1 MDPNQNPNYYNP
13 NTPPNRNTN
22 TPPPNWVFTPSPMN
36 PFFDSNC
43 YRPNFDSSPQGFY
56 TFADYGSSPQPHG
69 FTQLS
74 QDEVVPE
81 TQAVTNAGPS
91 TQPKQKRRHRRKQ
104 AADTEPVVGGSSRI
118 EKWTTEEEFQLT
130 KAWIDV
136 SEDPIVGRN
145 QKGPDFWSKIRNQFF
160 QAMGRGEY
168 RTNDMLSSKW
178 RDMNLKVRKFNGIY
192 SQKWQTRRSGQSDAM
207 IEREAEE
214 QYREEFNV
222 PFSLQRII
230 EGVYAYST
238 CELEQKTCGCDDV

>member
-13 NTPPNRNTN
+13 NTPPNRNPN

-69 FTQLS
+69 FAQLS

-81 TQAVTNAGPS
+81 TLPVTNAGPS
-91 TQPKQKRRHRRKQ
+91 TQPKEKRRHRRKQ
-104 AADTEPVVGGSSRI
+104 AADTEPAVGGSSRI

-214 QYREEFNV
+214 QYREEFNTQ
-222 PFSLQRII
+222 FSLQRINNGTQLI
-230 EGVYAYST
+230 TSS
-238 CELEQKTCGCDDV
+238 LKTSKMKFNDL

>member
-13 NTPPNRNTN
+13 NTPPNRNPN

-81 TQAVTNAGPS
+81 TQPVTNAGPS

-104 AADTEPVVGGSSRI
+104 AADTEPAVGGSSRI

-136 SEDPIVGRN
+136 SEDPMLVVTKKDRTFGVKSEINFFKPLVVGNIVLTIC
-145 QKGPDFWSKIRNQFF
+145 SL
-160 QAMGRGEY
+160 A
-168 RTNDMLSSKW
+168 
-178 RDMNLKVRKFNGIY
+178 NGV
-192 SQKWQTRRSGQSDAM
+192 T
-207 IEREAEE
+207 
-214 QYREEFNV
+214 
-222 PFSLQRII
+222 
-230 EGVYAYST
+230 
-238 CELEQKTCGCDDV
+238 